1 MDEPTAKLLRR
12 KVHISPNRRRVADQ
26 MLPACALAHT
36 RLQDPP
42 RGRHRVRDGAPR
54 LDHGRVHHLPQE
66 PLPHRLLALHGG
78 HRRRLEAEV
87 DLAVVVLEDW
97 EQHGDVL
104 LRPDRC
110 RNDFAIDEEDVVVR
124 ISNQEVAMPLRELK
138 IRLRLKHLR
147 LASSLRSHV
156 SEYG

>member
-54 LDHGRVHHLPQE
+54 LDHGRVHHLPEE
-66 PLPHRLLALHGG
+66 PLPHRLLALHCG

-97 EQHGDVL
+97 EEHGDVL

-110 RNDFAIDEEDVVVR
+110 RNDFAIDEEDVVGR

-138 IRLRLKHLR
+138 IRLRVRANAAMAPDVLEIFR
-147 LASSLRSHV
+147 R
-156 SEYG
+156 